1 MSAVDGSSGRERGGS
16 WNGRRG
22 AAAEFLARHQ
32 SLKVFLTFVLVGV
45 GLPLI
50 VQLPPFSTFQPTSTW
65 LNSFTLAGI
74 YVLLALGLNIV
85 VGLAGLL
92 DLGYAAFFAIG
103 SYTYAFSA
111 SNFTGLHIPF
121 WPMLLVVALV
131 AAIFGVLL
139 GAPTLRLRG
148 DYLAIV
154 TLGFGEIVP
163 IVFRNSDTY
172 TRGTNGISGLDPP
185 SLLGYRFSTTEIIP
199 FYLVMLAIVT
209 LTMIVVYRLQDSRL
223 GRSWMA
229 IREDELAA
237 ASNGINT
244 VTTKLLAFALG
255 ASTAGLAGVFSA
267 SKLTFSGPDSF
278 TFGVSFTVLAMVVLG
293 GMANNWGVAAGAFV
307 LYMIQNVLLKGLNQF
322 FDAVHIPII
331 SDIDFVQYQFL
342 LYGIALVLMM
352 LVRPEGLFPSR
363 RRRREL
369 HTAEASGEELVTP
382 AEESTGA
389 LQ

>member
-1 MSAVDGSSGRERGGS
+1 VRAFFEAHRALSVVVGMA
-16 WNGRRG
+16 
-22 AAAEFLARHQ
+22 LA
-32 SLKVFLTFVLVGV
+32 GV
-45 GLPLI
+45 ALPLI
-50 VQLPPFSTFQPTSTW
+50 VMIPPFSTFQAGSAW
-65 LNSFTLAGI
+65 MNNFTLAGI
-74 YVLLALGLNIV
+74 FILLALGLNIV

-103 SYTYAFSA
+103 SYTYAFGA
-111 SNFTGLHIPF
+111 SPFSGLHIPF
-121 WPMLLVVALV
+121 WPMILIGAVVAAV
-131 AAIFGVLL
+131 FGVLL

-163 IVFRNSDTY
+163 IVFKNSDTY
-172 TRGTNGISGLDPP
+172 TRGTNGISSIYPP
-185 SLLGYRFSTTEIIP
+185 ELFGYRFSTIEILP
-199 FYLVMLAIVT
+199 FYVVMLLVLT
-209 LTMIVVYRLQDSRL
+209 LAMILIYRLQDSRL

-267 SKLTFSGPDSF
+267 SKLTFAGPDQFGF
-278 TFGVSFTVLAMVVLG
+278 TVSFTVLAMVVLG
-293 GMANNWGVAAGAFV
+293 GMGNIWGVAAGAFI

-322 FDAVHIPII
+322 FDAVNVPVI
-331 SDIDFVQYQFL
+331 SNIDFVQYQFL
-342 LYGIALVLMM
+342 LYGLALVAMM
-352 LVRPEGLFPSR
+352 LLRPEGIFPSK

-369 HTAEASGEELVTP
+369 HSAAPGDDVAATP
-382 AEESTGA
+382 AVEAGGA